1 MESSETQKRKTA
13 AAAISVLSNT
23 LLVVFKLSAG
33 MMMGSV
39 SVISEAI
46 HSGVDLFA
54 ACIALFSVRASGQ
67 PSDKEHPYGHG
78 KIENISGSVE
88 ALLIFLA
95 GGWIIYEAVQRL
107 MHPYEMESLGWGFGV
122 MLFSTL
128 VNMGVSAMLFR
139 VGKATDS
146 VALLADAWHLRTDVY
161 TSAGVMTGLG
171 VIQAGQWFWPS
182 ANLLWLDPL
191 VAIGVA
197 CLILKA
203 AYHLSIEAGRDL
215 LDTKLPDAEEAWIR
229 GQVMRFA
236 PNVRGFHRLR
246 TRKAGSM
253 RFVDFHLYVD
263 KVMSVEESHRI
274 SHIIADEIRGHFD
287 RVSVTIHIEP
297 CPGDC
302 QGGCVYECEMRDTP
316 PAPRDTPAV

>member
-1 MESSETQKRKTA
+1 MELHKLQKRKTM
-13 AAAISVLSNT
+13 AAAISVVSNS
-23 LLVVFKLSAG
+23 LLVVFKLAAG
-33 MMMGSV
+33 ITMGSV

-54 ACIALFSVRASGQ
+54 ACIALFSVRASEQ
-67 PSDKEHPYGHG
+67 PVDKEHPYGHG
-78 KIENISGSVE
+78 KIENISGSIE

-95 GGWIIYEAVQRL
+95 GGWIIYEAVQKL
-107 MHPYEMESLGWGFGV
+107 MHPQVVESLGWGFLV

-128 VNMGVSAMLFR
+128 VNIGVSQMLFR
-139 VGKATDS
+139 VGKSTES

-171 VIQAGQWFWPS
+171 IIQAGLWFWPN

-197 CLILKA
+197 VLILKA
-203 AYHLSIEAGRDL
+203 AYHLTVEAGRDL
-215 LDTKLPDAEEAWIR
+215 LDAKLPDMEEAWIR
-229 GQVMRFA
+229 ELVIRFA

-253 RFVDFHLYVD
+253 RFIDFHLYVD
-263 KVMSVEESHRI
+263 KDMSVDKAHHI
-274 SHIIADEIRGHFD
+274 SHVIADEIRNHFD
-287 RVSVTIHIEP
+287 RASVTIHIEP

-302 QGGCVYECEMRDTP
+302 HGGCTHECEMRDMPHATP
-316 PAPRDTPAV
+316 KL